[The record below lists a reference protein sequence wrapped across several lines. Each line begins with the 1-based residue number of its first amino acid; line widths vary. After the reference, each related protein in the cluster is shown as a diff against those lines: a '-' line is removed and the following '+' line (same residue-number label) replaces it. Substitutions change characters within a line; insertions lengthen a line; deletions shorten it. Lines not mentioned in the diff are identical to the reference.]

1 MLSLFCS
8 CEGEHM
14 KEIKFFENSE
24 GSSDLWDFLE
34 ELRIKSYKSKDCHIQ
49 YKQIIFYI
57 ELLRINGTNL
67 PNTIVRHLEEDIYE
81 LRPGNNRV
89 LFFYFK
95 DNIYVLLHHFKK
107 KTQKTPTSEIAKAKI
122 ERNKYVKREG
132 N

>member
-1 MLSLFCS
+1 
-8 CEGEHM
+8 M
-14 KEIKFFENSE
+14 KEIKFFENSD
-24 GSSDLWDFLE
+24 GSSDLWSFLE

-49 YKQIIFYI
+49 YKQIIYYI

-95 DNIYVLLHHFKK
+95 DNTYVLLHHFRK

-122 ERNKYVKREG
+122 ERNKYIKREG